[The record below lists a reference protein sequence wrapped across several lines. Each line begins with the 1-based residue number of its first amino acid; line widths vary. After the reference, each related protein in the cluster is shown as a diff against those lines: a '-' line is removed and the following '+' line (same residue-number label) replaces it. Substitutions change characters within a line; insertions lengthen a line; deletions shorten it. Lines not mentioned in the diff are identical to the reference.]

1 MFRRID
7 DFLTDWQHENT
18 ATLRVLRA
26 LTDESLSYV
35 APGVR
40 PIGRLAWH
48 IAETLTEM
56 MNHAG
61 LPVGDVPA
69 SVVPSSAAAIVEE
82 YQRAAQ
88 IVAQAVRENWTDEM
102 LDAGE
107 HVWAGVGARSR
118 ALHPHQA
125 RGAPP
130 WPVDGAHASGGSR
143 RARLLRTRARGVGG
157 DGRAGDGVRQR
168 GRRSGTGD

>member
-7 DFLTDWQHENT
+7 DFLADWANENT
-18 ATLRVLRA
+18 ATLRVLSA

-48 IAETLTEM
+48 MAETVTEM

-88 IVAQAVRENWTDEM
+88 IVAQAVRESWTDEM
-102 LDAGE
+102 LDERVPMYGQE
-107 HVWAGVGARSR
+107 
-118 ALHPHQA
+118 
-125 RGAPP
+125 
-130 WPVDGAHASGGSR
+130 WP
-143 RARLLRTRARGVGG
+143 RGVVLSVLIKHEAHHRGQLTVLM
-157 DGRAGDGVRQR
+157 RQAGLVVPGCYGPAREEWAAMGVPAME
-168 GRRSGTGD
+168 